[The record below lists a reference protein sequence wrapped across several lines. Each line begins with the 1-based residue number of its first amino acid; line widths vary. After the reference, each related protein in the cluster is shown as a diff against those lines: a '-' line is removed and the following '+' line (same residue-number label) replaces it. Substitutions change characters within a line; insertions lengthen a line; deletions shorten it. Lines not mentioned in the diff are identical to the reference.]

1 MRKISMAAA
10 AATVVLTL
18 AACTGVPERAR
29 GYKGSTTSTT
39 VVGTAVGV
47 RLVSYDACDDLLGW
61 FRSQAEARVGPYGL
75 DGGPEMYAVEDSA
88 GDQMT
93 AGAARE
99 EATNSAEA
107 PAPATSAGGGDSD
120 KSAGDGSTTGT
131 NNQEAGVDESDI
143 VKLAG
148 TRVLTLRGNQLV
160 IAELASGAPVEVAR
174 VELPLGYASQ
184 MFVTGE
190 RVFVVGSSTT
200 AADGPTAGPSD
211 GSSDGGMTEEMSR
224 DMAVSRS
231 YPGTQGTSIVEVSL
245 AGTPKVAGHVTVDG
259 EISSGRLT
267 DGTVRFVMTRPQPSL
282 GFVMPSGATP
292 EALELAERTNREVV
306 AKSSIEHWLPARIDD
321 AGGRTPL
328 VACNATFRPTVD
340 AGLGTTTVLTIPD
353 GLTSLNATTVV
364 TDGGITYAS
373 TGGLY
378 VATPRWNGRI
388 EPMPMPMPMPVEP
401 GAGARR
407 SDSDESTTAVAEEV
421 GTTTQI
427 HRFDTSTKTA
437 TTYQAS
443 GEVTG
448 SLIGQYAMSEWKGNL
463 RVASTASTGRAGT
476 NEGQRSLVTVLGREG
491 DRLVQVGQVDGLGP
505 TEQIRGVRFDGATGY
520 VVTFRQTDPLYVVD
534 LSDPTKPVTRG
545 ELEVPGFSSYLH
557 PVGEHRVLGV
567 GSDATEQGRITGAK
581 VSLYDT
587 ADPTAPKELATW
599 TMQDGHFLAGDDPH
613 AFTWEPTRRLVVLGG
628 SGYIQGGYRS
638 GAVVLRI
645 DDTGIAEVGWLDH
658 SGHVVTRPNQPSCPP
673 GANCIEPAI
682 EGDGDG
688 VIPDY
693 VSSGGPISRTMFVA
707 TGAGDRLVAVS
718 DSGISTHDPATL
730 TETGWLAY

>member
-18 AACTGVPERAR
+18 AGCTGVPERAR
-29 GYKGSTTSTT
+29 GYEGSTTTST
-39 VVGTAVGV
+39 VVGTATGV

-61 FRSQAEARVGPYGL
+61 FRSQAESRVGPYGL
-75 DGGPEMYAVEDSA
+75 DGGPEMYAVEDTA
-88 GDQMT
+88 GEQMT

-99 EATNSAEA
+99 GATNTAEA
-107 PAPATSAGGGDSD
+107 PAPATSAGSGDTD
-120 KSAGDGSTTGT
+120 KAAVDEAATGT

-174 VELPLGYASQ
+174 LELPLGYASQ

-190 RVFVVGSSTT
+190 RVYVVGSSTI
-200 AADGPTAGPSD
+200 AADDPTGGPTD

-259 EISSGRLT
+259 EISTGRLT

-282 GFVMPSGATP
+282 GFVRPSSGTP

-306 AKSSIEHWLPARIDD
+306 AKSSTEHWLPARIDD

-340 AGLGTTTVLTIPD
+340 AGLGTTTVLTISD

-378 VATPRWNGRI
+378 VATPRWSGWNR
-388 EPMPMPMPMPVEP
+388 PMPMPMPVEP
-401 GAGARR
+401 GAGVRR
-407 SDSDESTTAVAEEV
+407 SDSDESSTAVAEEV

-437 TTYQAS
+437 TSYQAS

-448 SLIGQYAMSEWKGNL
+448 SLIGQYAMSEWQGNL
-463 RVASTASTGRAGT
+463 RVASTASVGRAGT
-476 NEGQRSLVTVLGREG
+476 DEGQRSLVTVLGREG
-491 DRLVQVGQVDGLGP
+491 DRLVKVGQVDGLGP
-505 TEQIRGVRFDGATGY
+505 TEQIRGVRFDGPTGY

-534 LSDPTKPVTRG
+534 LSDPAKPVTRG
-545 ELEVPGFSSYLH
+545 ELKVPGFSSYLH

-587 ADPTAPKELATW
+587 SNPAAPKELATW
-599 TMQDGHFLAGDDPH
+599 TLQGGSFLASDDPH
-613 AFTWEPTRRLVVLGG
+613 AFAWDPSRHLVVLGASWYDEG
-628 SGYIQGGYRS
+628 SNGS

-645 DDTGIAEVGWLDH
+645 DDAAIVDVGRITHDAHVGGEVPD
-658 SGHVVTRPNQPSCPP
+658 VPYEPSCLPD
-673 GANCIEPAI
+673 ANCIEPAI
-682 EGDGDG
+682 APPGY
-688 VIPDY
+688 IAQ
-693 VSSGGPISRTMFVA
+693 GGPISRTVFV
-707 TGAGDRLVAVS
+707 TTDAGDRLAAIS
-718 DSGISTHDPATL
+718 EAGISTHDPATL
-730 TETGWLAY
+730 IETGWLAC